1 MEIKGALKG
10 VENEAEG
17 EMKWG
22 RSGKGEKR

>member
-1 MEIKGALKG
+1 METKGALKG

-22 RSGKGEKR
+22 RCGKGRKR